1 MRHRAKLLAV
11 CGALVAA
18 GGLGCH
24 TMGLNFV
31 TKPTEDDPP
40 DVLVRGY
47 LVRNK
52 PPPRFAYHAYLVFF
66 DRSEAT
72 RPQREAAIRAF
83 TRLLT
88 DVSEY
93 EPRRE
98 GAPDKL
104 AVLFAP
110 VTRDNLGPQAKP
122 EEILQAY
129 DYELAQYVTGRLAR
143 QRDVP
148 PLYLLGSALP
158 LDEAL
163 VTPGAEL
170 YVAELK
176 GDQERIEATITN
188 FNKDLLAPAP
198 SLSGKELVKRVL
210 AFFDSVGGFVIAI
223 ATLGGGASPSK
234 P

>member
-1 MRHRAKLLAV
+1 MRHRAKLLTI
-11 CGALVAA
+11 CGALAL
-18 GGLGCH
+18 GGLGCS

-31 TKPTEDDPP
+31 TKPSEDNPP

-47 LVRNK
+47 LVKGK
-52 PPPRFAYHAYLVFF
+52 PPARFAYHAYLVFF
-66 DRSEAT
+66 DRSAAT

-83 TRLLT
+83 AGLLS

-104 AVLFAP
+104 AILFAP
-110 VTRDNLGPQAKP
+110 VTRDNLGPRAKP
-122 EEILQAY
+122 EEILEAY
-129 DYELAQYVTGRLAR
+129 DYDFAQYVTGRLAR

-158 LDEAL
+158 IDEAL
-163 VTPGAEL
+163 ATPGSEL

-176 GDQERIEATITN
+176 GDQQRIEATITG
-188 FNKDLLAPAP
+188 FNKDLLAPDQ

-210 AFFDSVGGFVIAI
+210 AFFDSVGGFVIAVT
-223 ATLGGGASPSK
+223 TLGGGAAPSK